1 MTPLDRIEASLL
13 ALAERDIDIRHS
25 LFDRFFAEF
34 PHRQPL
40 FYAPDAASRR
50 MTDETLRLLHGIA
63 AGEGWPEHLVNE
75 LVSTHLNYGAL
86 TDQEY
91 ARFVDLTLLTIA
103 DALGKEW
110 DSVTA
115 DAWTEAARHLKRL
128 IVSAQA
134 GWRATLAAS

>member
-1 MTPLDRIEASLL
+1 MSALEKMEASLV
-13 ALAERDIDIRHS
+13 ALAEREIDIRHA

-63 AGEGWPEHLVNE
+63 AGEGWPEHLINE

-86 TDQEY
+86 TDAEY
-91 ARFVDLTLLTIA
+91 ARFIDLTVSTIA
-103 DALGKEW
+103 DALGSEW
-110 DSVTA
+110 DSATA
-115 DAWTEAARHLKRL
+115 DAWTDAATHLKRL

-134 GWRATLAAS
+134 GWRATLGAS